1 MVSCL
6 TVLTGSLLALDGV
19 GSLDWMAVPS
29 TFLAANLVEYHAH
42 RGPMHHPTPGLR
54 LVYQRHVHQHH
65 RFFRGAAM
73 GIDAPQDTRVVLF
86 PLVLVGFFFGLIAL
100 PIGIGLF
107 LLAGPNP
114 AFLYVA
120 TLALYYLSYESL
132 HAVVHLPETHWI
144 NRIRW
149 VAQRKAYHRRHHD
162 PRWMS
167 QCNFNI
173 SFPIADYLYGTA
185 RPDESNPAPAHAPAP
200 TPIRS

>member
-1 MVSCL
+1 
-6 TVLTGSLLALDGV
+6 
-19 GSLDWMAVPS
+19 
-29 TFLAANLVEYHAH
+29 
-42 RGPMHHPTPGLR
+42 
-54 LVYQRHVHQHH
+54 
-65 RFFRGAAM
+65 M

-185 RPDESNPAPAHAPAP
+185 RPDESNPAPAPSPGTRPCSDPNSVLTEGRVFAPVLGTRPSLGPDSGSAP
-200 TPIRS
+200 GTVFWRRRLTSHSAGLEYCRMTVG